1 MVTEQLIRQNQV
13 RHQELLWEAEQ
24 ARKKSGGS
32 QESPLNRVLAG
43 TGDLLVVAGEGLRR
57 RYRRMEEGVA
67 LAEYGPSQRMG
78 RAL

>member
-13 RHQELLWEAEQ
+13 RHQELLQEAAE
-24 ARKKSGGS
+24 ARRKRGGS
-32 QESPLNRVLAG
+32 QEPALNRVLAG
-43 TGDLLVVAGEGLRR
+43 TGDLLVAVGEGLQR

-67 LAEYGPSQRMG
+67 LADYGRRRVG

>member
-1 MVTEQLIRQNQV
+1 MLTEQLIRQNQV

-24 ARKKSGGS
+24 ARKKSGETRDS
-32 QESPLNRVLAG
+32 ALDRILAG

-67 LAEYGPSQRMG
+67 LAEYGPSQRME
-78 RAL
+78 RAI